1 MLQFLRKSTDK
12 GLTYFSLEYFNLQGI
27 VKQHKDIATGFHH
40 THKTTEINMYD
51 IQHKDIACFCPTHKA
66 TGIRPTHKA
75 TGFLHTH
82 MTNNKDQGSQA
93 SRALITMRRSRAEG
107 ANNLKVYNVQD
118 YFVIQWNTL
127 KFDRHSIFSLLL
139 LMLTLVTL

>member
-1 MLQFLRKSTDK
+1 MYD
-12 GLTYFSLEYFNLQGI
+12 
-27 VKQHKDIATGFHH
+27 KQHKDIATGFHH

-82 MTNNKDQGSQA
+82 MTNNIK
-93 SRALITMRRSRAEG
+93 
-107 ANNLKVYNVQD
+107 
-118 YFVIQWNTL
+118 TL
-127 KFDRHSIFSLLL
+127 
-139 LMLTLVTL
+139 LVLHHTYLEWKSFCQSVCDLFNFTRW